1 LPFVSDF
8 LEIKAFLIA
17 VVIKERVEERKWVM
31 KGEIRRSVVFVVRWL
46 ITLDILTPDDIS
58 KFLQGEIP
66 EETDSEPEQTWDYR
80 PRPYT
85 ALAAT

>member
-1 LPFVSDF
+1 MMELLGWA
-8 LEIKAFLIA
+8 LEQDNNYI
-17 VVIKERVEERKWVM
+17 
-31 KGEIRRSVVFVVRWL
+31 
-46 ITLDILTPDDIS
+46 DILTPDDIS